1 MAKQYRLGI
10 FRRLINRVVTRR
22 VTAGKSVG
30 ADVRLLTTTGRRSG
44 LPRTT
49 PVTIVEV
56 EGEEW
61 LVAPYG
67 SVSWVHNIRAN
78 PRASFTKGSATTS
91 FTAVEVS
98 PEEAAPVLHRYV
110 TEVKVVRPFFDA
122 SHDGPAEAFASEPD
136 KPVFRID
143 GAG

>member
-1 MAKQYRLGI
+1 MSQ
-10 FRRLINRVVTRR
+10 
-22 VTAGKSVG
+22 G
-30 ADVRLLTTTGRRSG
+30 ADDGD
-44 LPRTT
+44 
-49 PVTIVEV
+49 VEQ
-56 EGEEW
+56 
-61 LVAPYG
+61 L
-67 SVSWVHNIRAN
+67 I
-78 PRASFTKGSATTS
+78 TSAAELER
-91 FTAVEVS
+91 AVEVS